1 VNEVLEDLGSGVT
14 ADAILADAD
23 AAGYEGVEMSRAF
36 PRGPAALSA
45 LLARHGLAFVSGW
58 HSGFLV
64 NREVA
69 EELEAVRGHATLL
82 RETGVSV
89 MVHGECG
96 SMVADALD
104 VPLVDRLRLRK
115 QDWAATASG

>member
-1 VNEVLEDLGSGVT
+1 
-14 ADAILADAD
+14 
-23 AAGYEGVEMSRAF
+23 MSRAF
-36 PRGPAALSA
+36 PPGPAALSA

-89 MVHGECG
+89 LVHGE
-96 SMVADALD
+96 M
-104 VPLVDRLRLRK
+104 RLHGRRRPRR
-115 QDWAATASG
+115 AARRSPAA